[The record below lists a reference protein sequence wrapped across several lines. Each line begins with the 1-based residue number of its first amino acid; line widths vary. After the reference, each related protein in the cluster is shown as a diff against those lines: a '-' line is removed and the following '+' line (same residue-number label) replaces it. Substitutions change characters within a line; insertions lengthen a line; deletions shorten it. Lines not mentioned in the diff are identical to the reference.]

1 MYTKDNDEKNRQ
13 IKKRSHYKQ
22 RLKEVGFG
30 DVNNE
35 FCEKLEKFQEEMT
48 DKEEGAKRIPIFKK
62 LFDRP
67 EIEDIESL
75 RAFFLEKDAEMNMD
89 DFYLQSEI
97 NEIFFILSYILLDPK
112 MVLGKIVEECLY
124 SQEMFNE
131 VFGGKEKIESVG
143 KRSGARLK
151 YYANE
156 LESDR
161 ETLSEVLIEEI
172 KNIFEKNEN
181 ELSEAENKLRKF
193 YLKTNKKLINEILED
208 MYNLEILDY
217 ENSLDG
223 RHSDIKIECLLHHS
237 YNFLQYILENYY
249 ISKRFFKTEK
259 YEYLNKIKREL
270 LDYENSLYDLE
281 SEIATDTNKAFLD
294 YIGIK
299 TKLEEFN
306 KKIEL
311 KKLVIA
317 QKIEIKNILE
327 KIFSSNE
334 SYKYIITEELELKV
348 EKLKK
353 YFKKLNFKDNSFD
366 KRIKNIIK
374 LFKKLESD
382 IGGQIFDKTEE
393 NIIIAYSIL
402 YFSDLKF
409 KNRKLKTY
417 VKDIIENGN
426 FFEERFCSRNTKKS
440 YEKTIEI
447 RYIQEL
453 LKYCQALHLKKEEE
467 VEMLLEIEEIQI
479 RILEKIIKTGQSELI
494 LSNLVYFF
502 KFEIKV
508 IANLEY

>member
-1 MYTKDNDEKNRQ
+1 MYAKDNDEKNRQ
-13 IKKRSHYKQ
+13 IKKRSYYKQ
-22 RLKEVGFG
+22 SLKELGFG
-30 DVNNE
+30 DVNKE
-35 FCEKLEKFQEEMT
+35 FCEKLEKLQEEMT
-48 DKEEGAKRIPIFKK
+48 AKNEGAKRIPIFKK

-67 EIEDIESL
+67 EIGDIELLRSSL
-75 RAFFLEKDAEMNMD
+75 LGKEAEMNME
-89 DFYLQSEI
+89 DFYLQIEI
-97 NEIFFILSYILLDPK
+97 NKVFFLLSSILIDPK
-112 MVLGKIVEECLY
+112 TILGEIVEECLY
-124 SQEMFNE
+124 SQEAFNE
-131 VFGGKEKIESVG
+131 VFGGKEKIELVG

-151 YYANE
+151 YYENE
-156 LESDR
+156 LKSDG
-161 ETLSEVLIEEI
+161 ELLFEVLIEEI

-181 ELSEAENKLRKF
+181 QLSVGENKMRKF
-193 YLKTNKKLINEILED
+193 YLKTNKKLINEILEE
-208 MYNLEILDY
+208 MYNLELLDY
-217 ENSLDG
+217 ENSLDD
-223 RHSDIKIECLLHHS
+223 RHSDIKIECLLHHL
-237 YNFLQYILENYY
+237 YNFLQYILENHY

-259 YEYLNKIKREL
+259 SEYLNKIKGEL
-270 LDYENSLYDLE
+270 LDYENSLCDLE

-294 YIGIK
+294 YVGIK

-311 KKLVIA
+311 KKLIIA

-374 LFKKLESD
+374 LFKKIEND
-382 IGGQIFDKTEE
+382 IGGQIFDETEE
-393 NIIIAYSIL
+393 NIITAYSIL

-417 VKDIIENGN
+417 VKDILENEI
-426 FFEERFCSRNTKKS
+426 FFEERACSRNTKKS

-453 LKYCQALHLKKEEE
+453 LKYCQAIHLKKEEE

-479 RILEKIIKTGQSELI
+479 RILEKMIKTGQSELI
-494 LSNLVYFF
+494 ISNLVYLF
-502 KFEIKV
+502 KFEINV